1 MMLEILRIA
10 PSSWQVLRGL
20 WLAILLALPAALQVA
35 PAAAQ
40 ALPWRRA
47 PIIEPHQVLAPPPA
61 ASAPPTVERVVQIFH
76 DACVVHE
83 GQPTAV
89 IDWALNQGFEPLN
102 PLQADASELLGGV
115 DGTALAAPG
124 SAGLVVLA
132 AAQDGRCVLWA
143 EKMNG
148 PRLRTA
154 FHAMVDSLA
163 AQGARLQAVIA
174 RNLES
179 GRAWRHQSQWRYRQV
194 GAERDFGLGSATTL
208 AEAPGAQLLHFG
220 PIEPSAARDPDGLP
234 RQ

>member
-1 MMLEILRIA
+1 MILEILRIG
-10 PSSWQVLRGL
+10 PSTWKVMRRL
-20 WLAILLALPAALQVA
+20 WLAMLLALQAAPSVA
-35 PAAAQ
+35 Q
-40 ALPWRRA
+40 SLPWRRA
-47 PIIEPHQVLAPPPA
+47 PIIEPHQVFQSPLAA
-61 ASAPPTVERVVQIFH
+61 TAPPTVERVVQIFL
-76 DACVVHE
+76 DACVLNE

-89 IDWALNQGFEPLN
+89 IDWALTQGFEPLN
-102 PLQADASELLGGV
+102 PLQADAAELLGGV
-115 DGTALAAPG
+115 AGTALAAPG

-132 AAQDGRCVLWA
+132 ATQDGRCVLWA
-143 EKMNG
+143 ESMNG

-163 AQGARLQAVIA
+163 AQGARLQTVIA

-179 GRAWRHQSQWRYRQV
+179 GGAWRHQSQWRYRQV

-208 AEAPGAQLLHFG
+208 ADAPGAQLLHFG